1 MAGQV
6 CGICGETVTGNMQVH
21 LRSKC
26 RGDYSKIVLLHRN
39 TCVWLVG
46 VKLRGGGHVGLDMG
60 DILNSNHAPKV
71 GIT

>member
-26 RGDYSKIVLLHRN
+26 RGDYSKRVE
-39 TCVWLVG
+39 TLVYG
-46 VKLRGGGHVGLDMG
+46 
-60 DILNSNHAPKV
+60 
-71 GIT
+71 

>member
-26 RGDYSKIVLLHRN
+26 RGDYSKRVLLHRN

-46 VKLRGGGHVGLDMG
+46 VKLVGAGECGTRYGGYFE
-60 DILNSNHAPKV
+60 
-71 GIT
+71 